1 VTTRST
7 PERLRAVDRAVDIE
21 PLTIHPQILLP
32 PGEPARGV
40 AAELYAEVAGGPIV
54 SPHGHIDAALLAQ
67 DTPFGDPAALLVT
80 PDHYV
85 TRLLHAHGVGLDEL
99 RPPADPRSIWRHL
112 CEHWQLLSGTV
123 VRLWTEL
130 TLHDV
135 LGARVAP
142 SAATADLLF
151 DELSQRLALPE
162 SRPRALYER
171 FAIELL
177 ATTDDPAD
185 DLRHHR
191 ALAADPGWSG
201 RVIPTFRPDA
211 YFDLARPGWP
221 ARIERLAAAA
231 DIAIDTYDDFVVAL
245 QRRRS
250 VFAEHGA
257 TSSDHGV
264 ERLAT
269 ERLEDRAARRI
280 FAAALRGESGQQDA
294 AAFGAHMLDEMARMS
309 CDDGLVMQLHPGVLR
324 DHHGATLRGHGPN
337 AGADIPIRAEFT
349 RALRPLLERYGTHP
363 RFRLVLFT
371 IDETT
376 FSRELAPLA
385 GFYPSVYVG
394 APWWFLDSP
403 AGMLRFRRAVTDTV
417 GFHRTAGFVDDA
429 RSLCSIPVRH
439 DVARRVDC
447 AFLAELVCEHRLA
460 LGEAATVARDL
471 AHDHV
476 LQVFRLGGDISRS
489 AHRTEA

>member
-1 VTTRST
+1 VVADAPSSAKLATGVAGT
-7 PERLRAVDRAVDIE
+7 PGVRRDRMSA
-21 PLTIHPQILLP
+21 PLTIHPDILLP
-32 PGEPARGV
+32 PSEPARGV

-54 SPHGHIDAALLAQ
+54 SPHGHIEAALLAQ

-85 TRLLHAHGVGLDEL
+85 TRLLHAHGVALEEL

-112 CEHWQLLSGTV
+112 CEHWPLLSGTV

-135 LGARVAP
+135 LGARLAP
-142 SAATADLLF
+142 SAATADVLF
-151 DELSQRLALPE
+151 DELSERLALPAY
-162 SRPRALYER
+162 RPRALYER

-191 ALAADPGWSG
+191 ALAADPSWNG
-201 RVIPTFRPDA
+201 RVVPTFRPDA
-211 YFDLARPGWP
+211 YFDPAQPGWP

-231 DIAIDTYDDFVVAL
+231 DLPIGTYDDFVAAL
-245 QRRRS
+245 ERRRV

-257 TSSDHGV
+257 TASDHGV

-269 ERLEDRAARRI
+269 ERLDDGAARRI
-280 FAAALRGESGQQDA
+280 FATALRGACNAQQA

-309 CDDGLVMQLHPGVLR
+309 CEDGLVMQLHSGVLR
-324 DHHGATLRGHGPN
+324 DHHGATLRSHGPN
-337 AGADIPIRAEFT
+337 AGADIPIEAEFT

-363 RFRLVLFT
+363 RFRIVLFT
-371 IDETT
+371 VDETT

-385 GFYPSVYVG
+385 GFYPSVYLG

-460 LGEAATVARDL
+460 LDEAQAIAREL
-471 AHDHV
+471 AHDRA
-476 LQVFRLGGDISRS
+476 LCVFTRSGG
-489 AHRTEA
+489 